1 MDIVIISQKGAF
13 MLKEF
18 TKEELNLIDSFRKL
32 NDTGRAAAAEKIAD
46 YTEISKYTQTDE
58 ERKAAEKVKSDL
70 LDALKETAESF
81 QAATVGTSA
90 YKYSDLKALREIS
103 LDDHGSLDEWLFAW
117 NCYCYGYYCGK
128 RGLTP

>member
-1 MDIVIISQKGAF
+1 MDTVIISQKGAF

-18 TKEELNLIDSFRKL
+18 TQEEMNLIESFRKL

-70 LDALKETAESF
+70 LDALKETV
-81 QAATVGTSA
+81 AAFPEIDGTGA

-103 LDDHGSLDEWLFAW
+103 LDEYGSLDEWLFAW